1 MRLRGETRLLVFCL
15 VQSKF
20 VLVLNSAAGDGVR
33 KRKRKREYEVN
44 EGK

>member
-1 MRLRGETRLLVFCL
+1 

-33 KRKRKREYEVN
+33 KRKREYEVN
-44 EGK
+44 EEK